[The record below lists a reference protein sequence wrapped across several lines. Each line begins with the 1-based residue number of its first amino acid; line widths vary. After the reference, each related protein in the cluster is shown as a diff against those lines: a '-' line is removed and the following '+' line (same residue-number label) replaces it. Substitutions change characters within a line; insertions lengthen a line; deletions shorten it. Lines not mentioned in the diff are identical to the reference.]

1 MAAGGELTKNDVAW
15 EKLFDRYRILEQ
27 VKTKG
32 LCEITATQI
41 NEYREA
47 RLMTKF
53 DHRINLPKL
62 FKENGLAIL
71 PISRGSYAIS
81 HFDAYRGFEVSSSF
95 EIVSASLPEH
105 ISSVTVDDITSEA
118 LALNCAYVSGIIADF
133 LEDEE
138 LLPTVSGRMSSDIF
152 SYRIRNTNSGQ
163 PMELS
168 VTNSQVEIDGGYEG
182 IRQLAIVEAK
192 SFLSED
198 FLVRQL
204 YYPYRLWSSRVT
216 KQVTPVFL
224 VYSNRIYQLYEYKF
238 VSRDDYNSLVLVKH
252 KHYSLEPVSITLD
265 DILSIMRSVQLIPE
279 PDLPFPQ
286 ADSLE
291 RVINLCELLG
301 QGDMTKE
308 DVSLNYAFDP
318 RQSDYYANAGRYL
331 GLIAKPGS
339 GNDGVYSLTS
349 EGRNLLRLGY
359 RDRQLL
365 MVHCILRHRA
375 FNEVLRL
382 HLSYGKMP
390 SRDDVVAVMKTCN
403 LFGLEAEST
412 FDRRA
417 STIISWTNWVLSLR
431 R

>member
-1 MAAGGELTKNDVAW
+1 MAAGSELTKNDVAW

-27 VKTKG
+27 VKTQG

-41 NEYREA
+41 NEHREA

-81 HFDAYRGFEVSSSF
+81 HFDAYRDFEAPGSF
-95 EIVSASLPEH
+95 EIVSASLPDH
-105 ISSVTVDDITSEA
+105 VSSVTVDDITSEA
-118 LALNCAYVSGIIADF
+118 LALNCAYAAGIMADF

-138 LLPTVSGRMSSDIF
+138 LLLTVSGRMSSDIF
-152 SYRIRNTNSGQ
+152 SYRIMNTSSGQ
-163 PMELS
+163 PVELS

-204 YYPYRLWSSRVT
+204 YYPYRLWSSRVN

-224 VYSNRIYQLYEYKF
+224 VYSNRIYHLYEYRF
-238 VSRDDYNSLVLVKH
+238 ASPDDYNSLVLVKH

-265 DILSIMRSVQLIPE
+265 DIVFIMHNAQMIPE

-308 DVSLNYAFDP
+308 EVSLNYAFDP

-331 GLIAKPGS
+331 GLIAKPDRS
-339 GNDGVYSLTS
+339 NDGMYSLTS
-349 EGRNLLRLGY
+349 EGRKLLRLGY

-365 MVHCILRHRA
+365 VVNCILRHRV

-382 HLSYGKMP
+382 HMAHGEMP
-390 SRDDVVAVMKTCN
+390 PRGDIVAVMKACN
-403 LFGLEAEST
+403 LYRMEAEST
-412 FDRRA
+412 FYRRA
-417 STIISWTNWVLSLR
+417 STVISWINWVLALQR
-431 R
+431 

>member
-1 MAAGGELTKNDVAW
+1 MAPGSELTKNDVAW

-27 VKTKG
+27 VKTRG
-32 LCEITATQI
+32 MCEIAATQI
-41 NEYREA
+41 NEHREA

-53 DHRINLPKL
+53 DHRINLPRL

-81 HFDAYRGFEVSSSF
+81 HFDAYRDFEVPSSF
-95 EIVSASLPEH
+95 EIVSASLPDH
-105 ISSVTVDDITSEA
+105 ISSVTIDDITSEA
-118 LALNCAYVSGIIADF
+118 LALNCAYASGIMADF

-138 LLPTVSGRMSSDIF
+138 LLPTVSGRMSSDKF
-152 SYRIRNTNSGQ
+152 SFRIMNTSSGQ
-163 PMELS
+163 PMGLS
-168 VTNSQVEIDGGYEG
+168 INNSQVEIDGGYEG
-182 IRQLAIVEAK
+182 IRQLAVVEAK
-192 SFLSED
+192 NFLAED

-224 VYSNRIYQLYEYKF
+224 VYSNRIYHLYEYRF
-238 VSRDDYNSLVLVKH
+238 ASADDYNSLVLIKH
-252 KHYSLEPVSITLD
+252 RHYSLEPVSITLD
-265 DILSIMRSVQLIPE
+265 DILRITHGVQIIPE
-279 PDLPFPQ
+279 PELPFPQ

-331 GLIAKPGS
+331 GLIAKPEK

-349 EGRNLLRLGY
+349 DGRKLLSRGY
-359 RDRQLL
+359 KDRQLL
-365 MVHCILRHRA
+365 MVSCILRHKV
-375 FNEVLRL
+375 FNEVLKR
-382 HLSYGKMP
+382 HLSHGDMP
-390 SRDDVVAVMKTCN
+390 PRDDIVAVMKTCD
-403 LFGLEAEST
+403 LHRIEAEST
-412 FDRRA
+412 FSRRA
-417 STIISWTNWVLSLR
+417 STIISWINWVLALQR
-431 R
+431 

>member
-81 HFDAYRGFEVSSSF
+81 HFDAYRGFEVY
-95 EIVSASLPEH
+95 
-105 ISSVTVDDITSEA
+105 ITSEA
-118 LALNCAYVSGIIADF
+118 LALNCAYASGIIADF

-152 SYRIRNTNSGQ
+152 SYRIRNTNSCQ
-163 PMELS
+163 QMELS

-238 VSRDDYNSLVLVKH
+238 ASRDDYNSLVLVKH

-279 PDLPFPQ
+279 PELPFPQ

-382 HLSYGKMP
+382 QLSYGKMP